1 MGGDFLANLCESLLT
16 VRIAQFVGSRHPGFR
31 DGGSSGAEL
40 ALATGGDDSLLGAGG
55 ELSGADEARNVGEGA
70 GAEDLVETL

>member
-1 MGGDFLANLCESLLT
+1 M
-16 VRIAQFVGSRHPGFR
+16 GSRHPGFR